1 MNILYLSH
9 CAPDLPDKGEKIRA
23 HHFLTRLAAR
33 HRVHLACLS
42 RTPEETART
51 LALAPSLASVFVS
64 QLSHKSALAR
74 AAVRY
79 ALGRSLTVEYYR
91 HGGLARHLAAA
102 SWTNDLDAVLV
113 YSAAMAAHAPPGVPL
128 VLDLCDLDSE
138 KWFEYDR
145 LRCLP
150 LLYRLEGQ
158 RLRKFEQSACARAA
172 ATILMTGNEAALV
185 RQSIPAARIEIIANG
200 VDFNYWTPAPAPAAA
215 NPSLAFV
222 GQLDYFPNSSG
233 AIWFARD
240 IFPTLRAAIPALE
253 FVIAGRNPGRGVLSL
268 ASLPGVRVIASPP
281 DVRPIIAAASAVV
294 APLTLARGLQN
305 KVLEALAMGKRV
317 LATPQLALTF
327 GQDLPPGIS
336 VCDTPAQYLAA
347 AHSPTLSPNELSAV
361 LTHLRQ
367 NFCWDSAANRLIS
380 VMEHASAPPSM

>member
-23 HHFLTRLAAR
+23 HHFLKRLAVH

-42 RTPEETART
+42 RTPEESERT

-64 QLSHKSALAR
+64 QLAPKPALAR
-74 AAVRY
+74 AAVHY

-91 HGGLARHLAAA
+91 DPRLARHLATAP
-102 SWTNDLDAVLV
+102 WINTIDAVLV
-113 YSAAMAAHAPPGVPL
+113 YSAAMAAHAPAGVPL

-145 LRCLP
+145 LRSLP

-158 RLRKFEQSACARAA
+158 RLRRFEESACARAA
-172 ATILMTGNEAALV
+172 ATILMTDNEASLV
-185 RQSIPAARIEIIANG
+185 RQAIPSSRIEIIANG
-200 VDFNYWTPAPAPAAA
+200 VDFNYWTPSTTPPSAP
-215 NPSLAFV
+215 PSLAFV

-240 IFPTLRAAIPALE
+240 IFPTLRAAIPNLE
-253 FVIAGRNPGRGVLSL
+253 FVIAGRNPGRDVLDL

-281 DVRPIIAAASAVV
+281 DVRPIIASASAVV
-294 APLTLARGLQN
+294 APLQLARGLQN

-317 LATPQLALTF
+317 LATPQLARTF
-327 GQDLPPGIS
+327 GAHLPPGIS

-347 AHSPTLSPNELSAV
+347 TQSTSLSPNELSAV
-361 LTHLRQ
+361 LDHLRA
-367 NFCWDSAANRLIS
+367 NFCWDSAADRLIS
-380 VMEHASAPPSM
+380 ILENAVSPSSM

>member
-42 RTPEETART
+42 RTPEETERT
-51 LALAPSLASVFVS
+51 LALAPSLTSVFVE
-64 QLSHKSALAR
+64 QLSPKPALAR
-74 AAVRY
+74 AAFHY
-79 ALGRSLTVEYYR
+79 AFGRSLTVEYYR
-91 HGGLARHLAAA
+91 DARLARHLAIAP
-102 SWTNDLDAVLV
+102 WVRELDAVLV
-113 YSAAMAAHAPPGVPL
+113 YSAAMAVHAPSGVPL

-145 LRCLP
+145 LRSLP

-158 RLRKFEQSACARAA
+158 RLRKFEDSACTRAA

-185 RQSIPAARIEIIANG
+185 RESIPSARIEIIANG
-200 VDFNYWTPAPAPAAA
+200 VDFNYWTPAPAPAGP
-215 NPSLAFV
+215 PSLAFV
-222 GQLDYFPNSSG
+222 GQLDYYPNSAG

-253 FVIAGRNPGRGVLSL
+253 FVIAGRNPGRDVLSL

-281 DVRPIIAAASAVV
+281 DVRPILAAASAVV

-317 LATPQLALTF
+317 LATAQVARTF
-327 GQDLPPGIS
+327 GAHIPPGIS
-336 VCDTPAQYLAA
+336 VCETPADYLAT
-347 AHSPTLSPNELSAV
+347 AHSPALSPNELAAV
-361 LTHLRQ
+361 AAHLRE
-367 NFCWDSAANRLIS
+367 NFCWDSAATRLIS
-380 VMEHASAPPSM
+380 ILENASAPSYM